1 MNMNIYINNILYM
14 RGYEF
19 KREQKGTREKMERK
33 RGRRKMMSL
42 HFNFKKIKE
51 KKQASKTVYDH

>member
-1 MNMNIYINNILYM
+1 M

-19 KREQKGTREKMERK
+19 EREQKGTREKMERK

-42 HFNFKKIKE
+42 HFNFKKIKKKKRE
-51 KKQASKTVYDH
+51 KASKQDRV